1 MAFIR
6 MIDADEAEGRLK
18 QIYER
23 DRTQWGEVSPVTRM
37 WSLRPDALEKYLAF
51 KKTVFFGGTTLG
63 RVREEL
69 LAVVLSRLTGC
80 SYCAVTHG
88 EFLREALGTDHAR
101 VLEIARDYRN
111 AGLDP
116 KDVAMLD
123 FAVTVTE
130 ASDRIT
136 AEDVE
141 GLRRA
146 GFDEAQILDV
156 ILVAAYRNFMSRVVN
171 AAGLTLEGRTAALPA
186 AFKNAIA
193 TGRPA

>member
-6 MIDADEAEGRLK
+6 MIGANEAEGRLK
-18 QIYER
+18 EIYER
-23 DRTQWGEVSPVTRM
+23 DRVQWGEVSPVTRM
-37 WSLRPDALEKYLAF
+37 WSLRPDALETYLAF

-63 RVREEL
+63 RAREEL
-69 LAVVLSRLTGC
+69 LAVVLSRLTRC

-88 EFLREALGTDHAR
+88 ELLREALGADHAR

-116 KDVAMLD
+116 GDVVMLD
-123 FAVTVTE
+123 FAVKVTE
-130 ASDRIT
+130 ASHRIT

-146 GFDEAQILDV
+146 GFDEPQVLDI

-171 AAGLTLEGRTAALPA
+171 AAGLILEGRTAELPA
-186 AFKNAIA
+186 VFKNAIA

>member
-6 MIDADEAEGRLK
+6 MIDPEEAEGRLK
-18 QIYER
+18 AIYEQ
-23 DRTQWGEVSPVTRM
+23 DGAASGHVSPVTRM

-69 LAVVLSRLTGC
+69 LAVVLSRLTRC
-80 SYCAVTHG
+80 SFCAVTHG
-88 EFLREALGTDHAR
+88 EFLREALGADHAR
-101 VLEIARDYRN
+101 VLEIARDHRQ

-116 KDVAMLD
+116 ADVAMLD
-123 FAVTVTE
+123 FAVKVTE

-141 GLRRA
+141 ALRRA
-146 GFDEAQILDV
+146 GFEETQVLDI

-171 AAGLTLEGRTAALPA
+171 AAGLTLEDRTRALPA
-186 AFKNAIA
+186 EFKTAIA
-193 TGRPA
+193 TGRPV

>member
-6 MIDADEAEGRLK
+6 MIEAEAAEGRLK
-18 QIYER
+18 EIYEK
-23 DRTQWGEVSPVTRM
+23 DRTLWGEVSPVTRM

-69 LAVVLSRLTGC
+69 LATVLSRVTRC
-80 SYCAVTHG
+80 SNCAVTHG
-88 EFLREALGTDHAR
+88 EFLRQELGCDHAR
-101 VLEIARDYRN
+101 VLEIARDYRS

-116 KDVAMLD
+116 ADVAMLD
-123 FAVTVTE
+123 FAVKVTE
-130 ASDRIT
+130 AADRIT
-136 AEDVE
+136 PEDVE

-146 GFDEAQILDV
+146 GFDETQVLDV

-186 AFKNAIA
+186 DFKTAIA

>member
-6 MIDADEAEGRLK
+6 VIGADEAEGRLK
-18 QIYER
+18 EIYER
-23 DRTQWGEVSPVTRM
+23 DRAQWGEVSPVTRM
-37 WSLRPDALEKYLAF
+37 WSLRPDALETYLAF

-63 RVREEL
+63 RAREEL
-69 LAVVLSRLTGC
+69 LAVVLSRLTRC

-88 EFLREALGTDHAR
+88 EFLRQALGTDHAR
-101 VLEIARDYRN
+101 VLEIARDYRH

-116 KDVAMLD
+116 QDVAMLD
-123 FAVTVTE
+123 FAVKVTE
-130 ASDRIT
+130 ASDQIA

-146 GFDEAQILDV
+146 GFGETQILDI

-171 AAGLTLEGRTAALPA
+171 ASGLSLEGRTAALPA
-186 AFKNAIA
+186 AFKDAIS
-193 TGRPA
+193 TGRSA

>member
-1 MAFIR
+1 VAFIR
-6 MIDADEAEGRLK
+6 MIAVEEAEGALK
-18 QIYER
+18 ALYDR
-23 DRTQWGEVSPVTRM
+23 DRAQWGEVSPVTRM

-69 LAVVLSRLTGC
+69 LAVVLSRLTRC

-88 EFLREALGTDHAR
+88 EFLREALGVDHAR
-101 VLEIARDYRN
+101 VLAIARDYRE

-116 KDVAMLD
+116 ADVAMLD
-123 FAVTVTE
+123 FAVKLTE
-130 ASDRIT
+130 RADQIT

-141 GLRRA
+141 ALRRA
-146 GFDEAQILDV
+146 AFDEAQILDI

-171 AAGLTLEGRTAALPA
+171 AAGLTLEGRLAALPPDFRDA
-186 AFKNAIA
+186 MA
-193 TGRPA
+193 TGRPV